1 MPTALVVGAS
11 RGIGK
16 ELARQ
21 LKEDGY
27 DTIAAVRKPEGVSFQ
42 EGIKVIQLDIA
53 DETSV
58 KKAAAQIES
67 LVRSKILSIT
77 ELRWKE
83 AEPW

>member
-1 MPTALVVGAS
+1 MPTALIVGAS

-27 DTIAAVRKPEGVSFQ
+27 DTIAAVRKPEGMAFQ
-42 EGIKVIQLDIA
+42 EGVKVLQLDIT

-58 KKAAAQIES
+58 KEAAAQVES
-67 LVRSKILSIT
+67 LVGPGFLSIMSI
-77 ELRWKE
+77 R
-83 AEPW
+83 